1 MFKNHAG
8 KNISKDSIRI
18 SLCRKSENHF
28 LVIFP
33 KISMQSVFCI
43 FMILNLC
50 FRIMGDHVLSL
61 LIQMYRNFR
70 HTKRTCTFGL
80 LKPLP
85 GKSGRPGKRPLYL
98 LHPVPGEYSKPFR
111 YREVTSMNLS
121 NNNRM

>member
-1 MFKNHAG
+1 VFKNHAG

-70 HTKRTCTFGL
+70 HTKRTCAFGL

-85 GKSGRPGKRPLYL
+85 GKSGRPGKRPYVSSS
-98 LHPVPGEYSKPFR
+98 PCIAARPFVH
-111 YREVTSMNLS
+111 ECNHTEKLPI
-121 NNNRM
+121 